1 MILSKEE
8 LATLLENAAAAVR
21 SGDSTEGRV
30 YYVASEINKDHF
42 EVTYGMR
49 VGKNDGRVS
58 VIGN

>member
-21 SGDSTEGRV
+21 TGDSTEGRL
-30 YYVASEINKDHF
+30 YYVVKEDGNF

-58 VIGN
+58 VIGS